1 MHLLRRTAE
10 KCPQRIIDTPAVLF
24 CLTPCI
30 YAVYFQ
36 KRWRGV
42 HLSCLCTD
50 RMSVVPYSIE
60 FFVYEKLEVQK
71 CTWTYISEQWHPC
84 RCCKQSSTY
93 QNRHGWRW
101 FYAAARLH
109 CKRVGKQCIRTYIV
123 YRACGCFLYA
133 PSICIVYFQKRWFK
147 NIRCICV
154 SPFLEMPM
162 SLFKYS

>member
-1 MHLLRRTAE
+1 MIHFERPLFCKYTAYLLRCCA
-10 KCPQRIIDTPAVLF
+10 KINPQRIKDTPAVNF
-24 CLTPCI
+24 CLRLVSTPSLCKSAGGVCI
-30 YAVYFQ
+30 CVVA
-36 KRWRGV
+36 
-42 HLSCLCTD
+42 STD

-71 CTWTYISEQWHPC
+71 CAWTYISEQWHPC

-133 PSICIVYFQKRWFK
+133 PSICIVYF
-147 NIRCICV
+147 
-154 SPFLEMPM
+154 PFA
-162 SLFKYS
+162 FHRF